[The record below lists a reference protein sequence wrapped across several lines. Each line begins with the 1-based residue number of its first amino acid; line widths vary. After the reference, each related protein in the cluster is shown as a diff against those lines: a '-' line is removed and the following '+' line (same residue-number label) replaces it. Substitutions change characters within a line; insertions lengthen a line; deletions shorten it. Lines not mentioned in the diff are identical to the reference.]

1 MQISH
6 ATARAN
12 AGAWWPCWPSMVGHE
27 SRRPAAKPRL
37 GSGVPHASVSAG
49 VEFACPWPAS
59 TRAATVPPVRTPWL
73 GLGQALTPNQ
83 ISDAAVRANAG
94 AWLGPGTHPSGLG
107 VPNAH
112 NGPCPKPAACPTR
125 RRTAGPARPHHLR
138 SARNATCEP
147 GVVGRCGATQR
158 RARVV
163 SASTTR
169 AIRPAL
175 SRPRTLRGSAQQC
188 QLDRTACNRYG
199 MQRVGRAVRDGAGRL
214 CWAIACGGGP
224 PPKASNSC
232 TGCTRAWSCDA
243 THGTVARAGWSRR
256 AAGATLHRP

>member
-1 MQISH
+1 MSRVTKKSPRQEGVASPRCKKKSGVLADHEISH

-49 VEFACPWPAS
+49 VESACPWPAS

-83 ISDAAVRANAG
+83 ISDAAARANAG

-112 NGPCPKPAACPTR
+112 NGPCPKPAAYPY
-125 RRTAGPARPHHLR
+125 AAEDR
-138 SARNATCEP
+138 SASSIAPLRPVRNATCQP
-147 GVVGRCGATQR
+147 SGAARC
-158 RARVV
+158 
-163 SASTTR
+163 
-169 AIRPAL
+169 
-175 SRPRTLRGSAQQC
+175 
-188 QLDRTACNRYG
+188 
-199 MQRVGRAVRDGAGRL
+199 
-214 CWAIACGGGP
+214 
-224 PPKASNSC
+224 
-232 TGCTRAWSCDA
+232 
-243 THGTVARAGWSRR
+243 R
-256 AAGATLHRP
+256 AAVLGNRMWWRPSA